1 MTKTATV
8 DAKTPI
14 ISNSKENKD
23 KRIKKLEKINV
34 IYIQRAADLL
44 KENEATLRELE
55 RVKKERNNLR
65 RHYDKLRKGNK
76 TRCDCD
82 KIMKAMIEYGDIDM
96 SEVLG
101 AK

>member
-23 KRIKKLEKINV
+23 KRIRKLEKMLT

-44 KENEATLRELE
+44 KENEATLKELE
-55 RVKKERNNLR
+55 QAKKQRNNLR
-65 RHYDKLRKGNK
+65 RHYEKSKKERQI
-76 TRCDCD
+76 RCDRS
-82 KIMKAMIEYGDIDM
+82 KAMIEYGEIDF
-96 SEVLG
+96 SEVIG
-101 AK
+101 SK